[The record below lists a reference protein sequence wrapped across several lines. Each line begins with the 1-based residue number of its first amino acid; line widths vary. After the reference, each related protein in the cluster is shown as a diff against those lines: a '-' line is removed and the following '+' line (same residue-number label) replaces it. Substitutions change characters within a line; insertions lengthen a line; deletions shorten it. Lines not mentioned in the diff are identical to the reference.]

1 MVNVWFLERGGRR
14 PPFIALRSSRGYS
27 TSPLYMETLSTG
39 RRLLRG
45 YSSPR
50 YTWTDAY
57 SGLAE
62 PGSRPTP
69 M

>member
-45 YSSPR
+45 YSTPR
-50 YTWTDAY
+50 CT
-57 SGLAE
+57 
-62 PGSRPTP
+62 
-69 M
+69 